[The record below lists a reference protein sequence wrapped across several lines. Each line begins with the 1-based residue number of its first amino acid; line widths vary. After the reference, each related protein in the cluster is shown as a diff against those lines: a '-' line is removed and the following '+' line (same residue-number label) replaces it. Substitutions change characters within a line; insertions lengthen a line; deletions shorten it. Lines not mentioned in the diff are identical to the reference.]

1 MTEEA
6 VEKKVFENTDFKFI
20 AAYGAYSE
28 RFEQSEN
35 DEEQQRL
42 NDLIVKL
49 DTNEISYPNFYE
61 EVSKPDQDQ
70 EEDGRRYK
78 FHRTRISGSRKF
90 AARKAEQK
98 SDRVKRHKR

>member
-6 VEKKVFENTDFKFI
+6 VEKKAFENTDFKFST
-20 AAYGAYSE
+20 AYGAYSE
-28 RFEQSEN
+28 RFDQSEN
-35 DEEQQRL
+35 DEERQRL

-49 DTNEISYPNFYE
+49 DANEISYPMFYD
-61 EVSKPDQDQ
+61 EVTKPDR
-70 EEDGRRYK
+70 EEGEQRYQ
-78 FHRTRISGSRKF
+78 FHRSRISGSRKF

>member
-6 VEKKVFENTDFKFI
+6 IEKKVFESTDFKFG

-28 RFEQSEN
+28 RFEQSES
-35 DEEQQRL
+35 DEERQRL
-42 NDLIVKL
+42 NDLIVNL
-49 DTNEISYPNFYE
+49 DANEISYPNFYE
-61 EVSKPDQDQ
+61 EVSRSDQ
-70 EEDGRRYK
+70 EGGERRYR

-98 SDRVKRHKR
+98 SDRVKRHKK

>member
-6 VEKKVFENTDFKFI
+6 VEKKVFDNTDFKFA

-28 RFEQSEN
+28 RFTQSES
-35 DEEQQRL
+35 DEERQRL
-42 NDLIVKL
+42 NDLIVNL
-49 DTNEISYPNFYE
+49 DANEISYPNFYE
-61 EVSKPDQDQ
+61 EVSRPDR
-70 EEDGRRYK
+70 EEGERRYR

-98 SDRVKRHKR
+98 SDRVKRHKK

>member
-6 VEKKVFENTDFKFI
+6 IDKKVFENTDFKFI

-28 RFEQSEN
+28 KYEQSDN
-35 DEEQQRL
+35 DEERQRL
-42 NDLIVKL
+42 NDLIVNL
-49 DTNEISYPNFYE
+49 DANDITYPNFYE
-61 EVSKPDQDQ
+61 EVSKSGKQ
-70 EEDGRRYK
+70 EEDDRRYQ

>member
-6 VEKKVFENTDFKFI
+6 VEKKVFENTDFKFS
-20 AAYGAYSE
+20 AAYGTYSE
-28 RFEQSEN
+28 RFDQSEG
-35 DEEQQRL
+35 DEERQRL
-42 NDLIVKL
+42 NDLIVNL
-49 DTNEISYPNFYE
+49 DANEISYPNFYE
-61 EVSKPDQDQ
+61 EVSRPDR
-70 EEDGRRYK
+70 EEGKRRYK

>member
-6 VEKKVFENTDFKFI
+6 TEKKVFENTDFKFTT
-20 AAYGAYSE
+20 AYGAYSE
-28 RFEQSEN
+28 RFEKSEK
-35 DEEQQRL
+35 DEERQRL

-49 DTNEISYPNFYE
+49 DANEISYPNYYE
-61 EVSKPDQDQ
+61 EISRPDQ
-70 EEDGRRYK
+70 EEGERRYK

>member
-6 VEKKVFENTDFKFI
+6 VEKKVFDNTDFKFG
-20 AAYGAYSE
+20 AAYGVYSE
-28 RFEQSEN
+28 RFEQSKS
-35 DEEQQRL
+35 DEERQRL
-42 NDLIVKL
+42 NDLIVNL
-49 DTNEISYPNFYE
+49 DSNEISYPDFYE
-61 EVSKPDQDQ
+61 EVSKSDR
-70 EEDGRRYK
+70 EEGERRYR

>member
-6 VEKKVFENTDFKFI
+6 IEKKVFENTDFKFI

-28 RFEQSEN
+28 KYEKSDN
-35 DEEQQRL
+35 DEERQRL
-42 NDLIVKL
+42 NALIVNL
-49 DTNEISYPNFYE
+49 DANEITYPDFYE
-61 EVSKPDQDQ
+61 EVSKADQG
-70 EEDGRRYK
+70 EERDRRYR

>member
-6 VEKKVFENTDFKFI
+6 VEKKVFENTDFKFS

-28 RFEQSEN
+28 RFDKSEI
-35 DEEQQRL
+35 DEERQRL
-42 NDLIVKL
+42 NDLIMKL
-49 DTNEISYPNFYE
+49 DANEIPYPTFYD
-61 EVSKPDQDQ
+61 EVSKPDRG
-70 EEDGRRYK
+70 EGERRYK

>member
-6 VEKKVFENTDFKFI
+6 VEKKVFENTDFKFG
-20 AAYGAYSE
+20 AAYGVYSE
-28 RFEQSEN
+28 RFEQSKS
-35 DEEQQRL
+35 DEERQSL
-42 NDLIVKL
+42 NDLIVNL
-49 DTNEISYPNFYE
+49 DANEISYPNFYE
-61 EVSKPDQDQ
+61 EISRSGQ
-70 EEDGRRYK
+70 EEEGERRYR

>member
-6 VEKKVFENTDFKFI
+6 VEKKVFENTDFKFS

-28 RFEQSEN
+28 RFDQSEE
-35 DEEQQRL
+35 DEERQRL

-49 DTNEISYPNFYE
+49 DTNEISYPNFYD
-61 EVSKPDQDQ
+61 EVSKPDQD
-70 EEDGRRYK
+70 EDEKRYK
-78 FHRTRISGSRKF
+78 FHRTRITGSRKF

>member
-6 VEKKVFENTDFKFI
+6 AEKKVFENTDFKFT
-20 AAYGAYSE
+20 AAYGAYSG

-35 DEEQQRL
+35 DEERQRL
-42 NDLIVKL
+42 NDLIIKL
-49 DTNEISYPNFYE
+49 DANEISYPNFYDE
-61 EVSKPDQDQ
+61 ISRPDQ
-70 EEDGRRYK
+70 EEGKRRYK

>member
-6 VEKKVFENTDFKFI
+6 IEKKVFENTEFKFI

-28 RFEQSEN
+28 KFEKSNN
-35 DEEQQRL
+35 DEERQRL
-42 NDLIVKL
+42 NDLIGNL
-49 DTNEISYPNFYE
+49 DSKEITYPNFYE
-61 EVSKPDQDQ
+61 EVSKSDQ
-70 EEDGRRYK
+70 EEGDRRYQ

-98 SDRVKRHKR
+98 SDRVKRHKK

>member
-6 VEKKVFENTDFKFI
+6 AEKKVFENTDFKFT
-20 AAYGAYSE
+20 AAYGAYSG

-35 DEEQQRL
+35 DEERKRL

-49 DTNEISYPNFYE
+49 DANEISYPNFYE
-61 EVSKPDQDQ
+61 EISRPDR
-70 EEDGRRYK
+70 EEGERRYK

>member
-6 VEKKVFENTDFKFI
+6 IEKKVFENTDFKFI

-28 RFEQSEN
+28 RYDKTDN
-35 DEEQQRL
+35 DEERKRL
-42 NDLIVKL
+42 NDLIDNL
-49 DTNEISYPNFYE
+49 DAEKISYPNFYDE
-61 EVSKPDQDQ
+61 ISKPDQ
-70 EEDGRRYK
+70 EEGNRRYQ

>member
-6 VEKKVFENTDFKFI
+6 IEKKVFENTDFKFG

-28 RFEQSEN
+28 RFDQSEK
-35 DEEQQRL
+35 DEERQRL
-42 NDLIVKL
+42 NDLIANL
-49 DTNEISYPNFYE
+49 DANEITYPNFYE
-61 EVSKPDQDQ
+61 EIAKMGQ
-70 EEDGRRYK
+70 EEGDRRYR

>member
-6 VEKKVFENTDFKFI
+6 VEKKVFENTDFKFS

-28 RFEQSEN
+28 RYDQSEG
-35 DEEQQRL
+35 DEERQRL
-42 NDLIVKL
+42 NDLIVNL
-49 DTNEISYPNFYE
+49 DANEISYPNFYE
-61 EVSKPDQDQ
+61 EVSRPDR
-70 EEDGRRYK
+70 EEGERRYK

>member
-6 VEKKVFENTDFKFI
+6 IEKKVFENTDFKFT
-20 AAYGAYSE
+20 AAYGVYAGRFDQSVKEEE
-28 RFEQSEN
+28 R
-35 DEEQQRL
+35 QRL
-42 NDLIVKL
+42 NELIVKL
-49 DTNEISYPNFYE
+49 DASEISYPNFYE
-61 EVSKPDQDQ
+61 EISRPDR
-70 EEDGRRYK
+70 EEGERRYK

>member
-6 VEKKVFENTDFKFI
+6 VEKKVFENTDFKFS

-28 RFEQSEN
+28 RFDNSEN
-35 DEEQQRL
+35 KAEERQRL

-49 DTNEISYPNFYE
+49 DANEISYPNFYE
-61 EVSKPDQDQ
+61 EVSRPHR
-70 EEDGRRYK
+70 EEGERRYK

-98 SDRVKRHKR
+98 ADRVKRHKR